1 MFYQS
6 YTEREKQ
13 IVCKPLFE
21 MAPCQVQ
28 PIIFHSNKNATRT
41 IRPVRPTGGVRRNLF
56 GPPDQN
62 EMARNFDIE
71 NARQLKR
78 LNNYKIIGEIKP
90 DNNSSSNERALPA
103 LIAKEVADEA
113 CKKRAETE
121 NAKPETKLSGDDLD
135 APSMRQKLIEKTPT
149 LHTVRA
155 SSKSISETAR
165 YKPYTTQ
172 TLITDVMPKRKAIP
186 PP

>member
-1 MFYQS
+1 MFYQR
-6 YTEREKQ
+6 YTEREK
-13 IVCKPLFE
+13 ILCKSINE
-21 MAPCQVQ
+21 MAPCQVH
-28 PIIFHSNKNATRT
+28 PILYHSNKSARTR
-41 IRPVRPTGGVRRNLF
+41 PERPTGGVRRNLF

-78 LNNYKIIGEIKP
+78 LNNYKIIGEIEP
-90 DNNSSSNERALPA
+90 SSNERPLPD
-103 LIAKEVADEA
+103 LIAKEVEEA
-113 CKKRAETE
+113 CKKE
-121 NAKPETKLSGDDLD
+121 NKKNTNEKLEQIKNSDDDD
-135 APSMRQKLIEKTPT
+135 ALTMRQKQIEKTPT

-155 SSKSISETAR
+155 NTKSVTEAAR

>member
-1 MFYQS
+1 MFYQRY
-6 YTEREKQ
+6 YTESEK
-13 IVCKPLFE
+13 IVCKAINE
-21 MAPCQVQ
+21 MAPRQVH
-28 PIIFHSNKNATRT
+28 PILYYSNKSARTR
-41 IRPVRPTGGVRRNLF
+41 PERPTGGVRRNLF

-78 LNNYKIIGEIKP
+78 LNNYKIIGTIEP
-90 DNNSSSNERALPA
+90 SSNVRPLPE
-103 LIAKEVADEA
+103 LIAKEVEEA
-113 CKKRAETE
+113 CKKENKKIENETE
-121 NAKPETKLSGDDLD
+121 NDKPEQKKRSDDDDD
-135 APSMRQKLIEKTPT
+135 ALTMRQRQIEKTPT

-155 SSKSISETAR
+155 NTKTANEAAR